1 MSEEKTQQPTTENPK
16 ENIVDGD
23 KPATGSIIDRADTIA
38 KRLEEANKKTEELLG
53 RQEAVAARMM
63 LAGRADAGMPMKT
76 PQQEALEKAQAEAKA
91 IADQF
96 KHK

>member
-16 ENIVDGD
+16 ENITDGD
-23 KPATGSIIDRADTIA
+23 KPATGSIIDRADTNA

-63 LAGRADAGMPMKT
+63 LAGRADAGTPMKT
-76 PQQEALEKAQAEAKA
+76 PQEEARDKAIAEALEIAKK
-91 IADQF
+91 F
-96 KHK
+96 KR